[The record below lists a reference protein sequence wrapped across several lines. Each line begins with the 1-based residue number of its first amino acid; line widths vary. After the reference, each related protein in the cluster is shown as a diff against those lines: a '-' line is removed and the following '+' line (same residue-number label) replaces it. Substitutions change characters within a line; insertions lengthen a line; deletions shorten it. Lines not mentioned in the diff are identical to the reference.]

1 MFCYCA
7 NFYGAVNCQNKVTR
21 FGDRCHLCMA
31 MNEGSSAA
39 DELHFDSPPKYR
51 MSSTHQ
57 RHSNNHD
64 HNNYNSNNYNCY
76 NNSSSN
82 NSRKIIIGSDE
93 KRPCGLFQLSSD
105 ECESCDCAVESGSDD
120 SRVFSR
126 RGCDYGGQ

>member
-51 MSSTHQ
+51 MSSTQ
-57 RHSNNHD
+57 RDHSNNYKNYKNNNNYNHNY
-64 HNNYNSNNYNCY
+64 HNNYS
-76 NNSSSN
+76 
-82 NSRKIIIGSDE
+82 NSRKMIGSDE
-93 KRPCGLFQLSSD
+93 KRPCGVFQLSSY
-105 ECESCDCAVESGSDD
+105 ECESCDCAVESGDDD

-126 RGCDYGGQ
+126 RRRDYGGH